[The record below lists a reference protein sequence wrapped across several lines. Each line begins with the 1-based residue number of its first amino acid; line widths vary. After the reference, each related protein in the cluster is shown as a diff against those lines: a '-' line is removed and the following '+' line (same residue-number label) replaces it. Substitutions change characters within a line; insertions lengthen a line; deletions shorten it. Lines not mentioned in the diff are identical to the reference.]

1 MRQFTGKENKLC
13 KLTEWKLFW
22 TTSKKY
28 EINHFPHTMVGWIQ
42 IFWRKGLKLI
52 KKIENEK
59 TNKVNAIYAISKF
72 DHIGR
77 SISKILLCNKILS
90 CYKIYNT
97 IHMLFFWCGILHL
110 YTFVN
115 VNPHRS
121 FVTVVLEY
129 LKETEDN
136 KSSVNLRWLSWPF
149 DQPWM
154 YWKNGFDIYLLNIS
168 RKNVFLINL
177 STGRFFYWSALKND

>member
-1 MRQFTGKENKLC
+1 
-13 KLTEWKLFW
+13 
-22 TTSKKY
+22 
-28 EINHFPHTMVGWIQ
+28 MVGWIQ

-168 RKNVFLINL
+168 RKSVFWYIFQWYIDISLIYQIGVYSDMLNSNL
-177 STGRFFYWSALKND
+177 TINIHLIWTSHIIACTYSLW